1 MLSIKDVPAE
11 VRWEIA
17 TKAANSQSVAY
28 DMLVREIIGDKI
40 DEIWNLIMAE
50 GGKESRALAE
60 SLGLPTGN
68 ALEIENALDI
78 ISTIILGPELI
89 GETLEAD
96 EERVVQKMT
105 GCPMLNAHRN
115 IGHPPIGTHAH
126 CQAFCQSSV
135 ESLNP
140 RYTLRYMKRMCTG
153 DPHCEYVIEL
163 KKQISQGSLKVSNSA
178 F

>member
-17 TKAANSQSVAY
+17 AKAANSQSVAY

-60 SLGLPTGN
+60 SLCLPTSN

-78 ISTIILGPELI
+78 ISTIILGPELK

-115 IGHPPIGTHAH
+115 IGNAPIGTPAH

-135 ESLNP
+135 ESLNQ

-163 KKQISQGSLKVSNSA
+163 KK
-178 F
+178 

>member
-17 TKAANSQSVAY
+17 TRAANSQSVTY

-40 DEIWNLIMAE
+40 DEIWNLIIAE

-60 SLGLPTGN
+60 SLGLPASN
-68 ALEIENALDI
+68 AIEIENALDI
-78 ISTIILGPELI
+78 ISTIILGPELK

-115 IGHPPIGTHAH
+115 IGNAPIGTPAH
-126 CQAFCQSSV
+126 CQAFCQNSV

-140 RYTLRYMKRMCTG
+140 RYTLRYTKRMCTG

-163 KKQISQGSLKVSNSA
+163 KKQIS
-178 F
+178 

>member
-11 VRWEIA
+11 LRWEIA
-17 TKAANSQSVAY
+17 TRAANSQSVVY

-60 SLGLPTGN
+60 SLGHPASN
-68 ALEIENALDI
+68 AIEIENALDI

-115 IGHPPIGTHAH
+115 IGNAPIGTPAH

-135 ESLNP
+135 ENLNP
-140 RYTLRYMKRMCTG
+140 RYTLRYTKRMCTG

-163 KKQISQGSLKVSNSA
+163 KKQIS
-178 F
+178 